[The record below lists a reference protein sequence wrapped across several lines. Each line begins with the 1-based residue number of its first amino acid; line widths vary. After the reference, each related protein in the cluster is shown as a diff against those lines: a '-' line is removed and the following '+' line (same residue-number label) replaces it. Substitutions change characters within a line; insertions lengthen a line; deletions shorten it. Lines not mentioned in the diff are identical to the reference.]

1 MEKHE
6 QLDSGLYVPALS
18 SGVEAQI
25 KEMVESPMM
34 QYLILNVFNAWAV
47 NEGNYRNAWSS
58 PVYAQ
63 LALIQ
68 ETIMQGIDLIK
79 KADGV
84 PQSKR
89 WAVTSMLARGVS
101 LARLSCLSLD
111 VGSFSDALSNYRM
124 LLERE
129 MTLKYLEA
137 NNQYEAFAQAFY
149 AEVYQ
154 RASKGINDYDL
165 RKSCSHEDL
174 EKSKDLMKLIRSKY
188 FDNKSP
194 KLPGSYWKRP
204 MFETLMDETV
214 RKEALR
220 VYDLGSGSVHP
231 RLRDMIQPEESDIS
245 AEDLR
250 SLILVTLGGIAM
262 FGLSLFE
269 ESSPLVGEIDEII
282 LQPPSGTSL
291 LDMVRTALTSN

>member
-18 SGVEAQI
+18 PGVEAQM

-47 NEGNYRNAWSS
+47 NEGNHRNAWIS

-63 LALIQ
+63 LALVQ

-84 PQSKR
+84 PQSKG
-89 WAVTSMLARGVS
+89 WAVSSMLARGVS

-137 NNQYEAFAQAFY
+137 NNQYESFAQAFY
-149 AEVYQ
+149 AEVYH
-154 RASKGINDYDL
+154 RASEGINDYDL

-204 MFETLMDETV
+204 MFETLTDETV

-250 SLILVTLGGIAM
+250 SLILVTLGGIAI

-269 ESSPLVGEIDEII
+269 ESSPLAGEIDEII